1 MKWHKVFGLIVN
13 LKMSENS
20 PQTYQIAKFTLSRN
34 YKDLKPETLDQL
46 KKHLLDS
53 TGSLLYCL
61 ERPTIK
67 KLTSQISE
75 LSDGGKAEAPI
86 VGKTSYDR
94 AAQLYTALIRYPD
107 FMDNYLGKEATCH
120 PSDNIGALL
129 SASQMVNASGEDF
142 LLAMAIAYEVECR
155 LIEEIPVMIK
165 GFDHTLLFAYSITA
179 ALCRLLDLSVDQTA
193 NALAMAG
200 CSFNPMVVCR
210 ASYTREWKGLL
221 SSMVALGCMNIV
233 LQARHGITGPT
244 QIFEGNKGFSK
255 EIGMELKYNW
265 DEDQF
270 DLISKCILKSY
281 NAEVHTQ
288 SLIEAALQ
296 LKQKHRINP
305 ENIESIDILTFI
317 TAYHIVGGGEYGDRH
332 TVFSKEQAD
341 HSLPYV
347 IAAALL
353 DDDLYPEQFEESRI
367 NSADVQQL
375 LKKINVNTKF
385 HLHKPVKIAGFLD
398 PYTEAYPEKLMG
410 EVKIRM
416 KDGEEYSLE
425 KEDYYGFH
433 TRPMAWAD
441 VRRKF
446 RRLSQENADKELQ
459 EEIISVISNLQ
470 EHKVK
475 DLVKLISRA
484 GKNKTKAIQ
493 HYKKTG

>member
-1 MKWHKVFGLIVN
+1 
-13 LKMSENS
+13 MSDKT
-20 PQTYQIAKFTLSRN
+20 PQTYQIAKFALSRTF
-34 YKDLKPETLDQL
+34 KDLKPETVDQL

-53 TGSLLYCL
+53 AGSILHCLY
-61 ERPTIK
+61 RPTIK

-75 LSDGGKAEAPI
+75 LSRDGNCKVPV
-86 VGKTSYDR
+86 VGKTSCDR

-120 PSDNIGALL
+120 PSDNIGSLL
-129 SASQMVNASGEDF
+129 AASQMVDASGEDF

-165 GFDHTLLFAYSITA
+165 GFDHTLLFAYSVTA
-179 ALCRLLDLSVDQTA
+179 GLCRILNLSIDQTA
-193 NALAMAG
+193 NALAIAG
-200 CSFNPMVVCR
+200 CSFNPLVVCR

-221 SSMVALGCMNIV
+221 SSMIAFGCMNIV
-233 LQARHGITGPT
+233 LQAKQGMTGPT
-244 QIFEGNKGFSK
+244 QIFEGKKGFSK

-265 DEDQF
+265 EEDRF
-270 DLISKCILKSY
+270 DLIEKCILKGY

-296 LKQKHRINP
+296 LKQKHDIHP

-353 DDDLYPEQFEESRI
+353 DGELYPEQLEEKRI
-367 NSADVQQL
+367 HGADIQQL
-375 LKKINVNTKF
+375 LKKVNVNTKL

-398 PYTEAYPEKLMG
+398 PYTEAYPDKLMG
-410 EVKIRM
+410 EVRIRM
-416 KDGEEYSLE
+416 KSGEEYSLE

-441 VRRKF
+441 VKKKF
-446 RRLSQENADKELQ
+446 KRLSKDNTDKELQ
-459 EEIISVISNLQ
+459 QEIIDVISHLQ
-470 EHKVK
+470 KQKVK
-475 DLVKLISRA
+475 DLIKLIVRA
-484 GKNKTKAIQ
+484 GKNKAKSMH
-493 HYKKTG
+493 HYKKAG